1 MGQME
6 SGGKPKIINP
16 AASFTEHQ
24 LSGLKGV
31 GLDLSPGLMPKQ
43 KGRLGVEVADL
54 KERRPNLAD
63 LAGKI
68 AVIGAFT
75 RDMTE
80 VVGRTAG
87 RPAIGYQTEDGVWTV
102 YEEPLEKKF
111 IALDRGDN
119 SLRIPETVAAVRL
132 DVSKNGAYPRR
143 VALGS
148 SYMVDMETREEVF
161 EPVNSSIK
169 TIVDTD
175 AQVVGKYA
183 EAPILPHAQDKLSVA
198 PTVNLV

>member
-1 MGQME
+1 MSQME
-6 SGGKPKIINP
+6 SGGKPKIIDP
-16 AASFTEHQ
+16 AAFFREGVAAE
-24 LSGLKGV
+24 LEGV
-31 GLDLSPGLMPKQ
+31 GLDLSPGVIPEQ
-43 KGRLGVEVADL
+43 KERLGVELADL
-54 KERRPNLAD
+54 KEHRPNLAD
-63 LAGKI
+63 LPGKI

-87 RPAIGYQTEDGVWTV
+87 CPAIGYQTEDGVWTV

-111 IALDRGDN
+111 VALDRGDN
-119 SLRIPETVAAVRL
+119 PLRIPETVAAIRL

-143 VALGS
+143 AALGS
-148 SYMVDMETREEVF
+148 SYMVDKETREEGF
-161 EPVNSSIK
+161 EPVNSSIR

-183 EAPILPHAQDKLSVA
+183 PAPILPPEQEKLPVA